1 MSDRTRDN
9 RTADGPA
16 DPGPAAPD
24 GLDCTAVIT
33 YEQAVTIID
42 AETIEA
48 ALLHDRHYRDDHG
61 RPYWPTAED
70 LAEALELVEIE
81 RSREEVP

>member
-1 MSDRTRDN
+1 MSNDIRPTGP
-9 RTADGPA
+9 ADGPA
-16 DPGPAAPD
+16 DPGNAAPD
-24 GLDCTAVIT
+24 GLIT

-48 ALLHDRHYRDDHG
+48 ALLHDRHYRDVSG
-61 RPYWPTAED
+61 RPYWPTVEE
-70 LAEALELVEIE
+70 LAEALALVDIE